1 MRGMSMSSFIVID
14 DDRTVRSVLTKI
26 IDQYSLGDVYAEAD
40 DGLMG
45 EELILRYKPDIVI
58 IDLLLPLQDGISIIK
73 KIKSL
78 NIKSM
83 FIMLSQVSDKDMIAK
98 AYEYGI
104 EFFISKPINVIEV
117 VNVVRKVNE
126 YLSMRKTFEAIE
138 STAMTLGRN
147 NTVNNGKKL
156 GNAKRVLNQLM
167 ADLGILGDLGSRDII
182 NICIMLYEDAD
193 LGEALE
199 ETQLSELLK
208 LLQSKYSSEG
218 KGPTSDFK
226 AIEMRI
232 RRTVGKAMKN
242 IAAMGIE
249 DFSNDKFILYSSSL
263 FDYTEVKMEMD
274 YIRGKVK
281 YSGKVNIKSFIKRL
295 LVMVEQSA

>member
-1 MRGMSMSSFIVID
+1 MSSFIVID

-26 IDQYSLGDVYAEAD
+26 IEQYSLGDVFAEAEN
-40 DGLMG
+40 GLEG

-58 IDLLLPLQDGISIIK
+58 IDLLLPIQDGISIIK
-73 KIKSL
+73 KVRSL
-78 NIKSM
+78 NVKSM

-98 AYEYGI
+98 AYEFGI

-117 VNVVRKVNE
+117 VNVVRRVKE
-126 YLSMRKTFEAIE
+126 YLSMKKTFEAIE
-138 STAMTLGRN
+138 FTAMTLGRN
-147 NTVNNGKKL
+147 SAENPIKKSDIV
-156 GNAKRVLNQLM
+156 KRALNQIM
-167 ADLGILGDLGSRDII
+167 ADLGILGDLGSRDIM
-182 NICIMLYEDAD
+182 NICTILYEDEE
-193 LGEALE
+193 LEEALE

-218 KGPTSDFK
+218 RGSASDFK

-249 DFSNDKFILYSSSL
+249 DFSNDKFTLYSSSL
-263 FDYTEVKMEMD
+263 FDYTDVKTEMD
-274 YIRGKVK
+274 YIRGKAK
-281 YSGKVNIKSFIKRL
+281 NSGKVNIKSFLKRL
-295 LVMVEQSA
+295 LVMLEQNA

>member
-1 MRGMSMSSFIVID
+1 MSSFIVID
-14 DDRTVRSVLTKI
+14 DDRTVRSVVTKI
-26 IDQYSLGDVYAEAD
+26 IEQYGLGEVYAEAD
-40 DGLMG
+40 NGISG
-45 EELILRYKPDIVI
+45 EELIIRYKPDIVM

-73 KIKSL
+73 KIKSQ

-98 AYEYGI
+98 AYEFGI

-138 STAMTLGRN
+138 STAMALGRS
-147 NTVNNGKKL
+147 NTGSTVGKL
-156 GNAKRVLNQLM
+156 DNARRTLNQIM
-167 ADLGILGDLGSRDII
+167 ADLGILGDLGSKDII
-182 NICIMLYEDAD
+182 NICSMLYEDEELA
-193 LGEALE
+193 EALE
-199 ETQLSELLK
+199 EIQLSELLK
-208 LLQSKYSSEG
+208 LLLRKYSS
-218 KGPTSDFK
+218 KGRGSTSDFK
-226 AIEMRI
+226 AIEMRM

-263 FDYTEVKMEMD
+263 FDYADIKAEMD
-274 YIRGKVK
+274 YIRGKAM

-295 LVMVEQSA
+295 LVMIEQNE

>member
-1 MRGMSMSSFIVID
+1 MSSFIVID

-26 IDQYSLGDVYAEAD
+26 IEQYNLGDVFAEAD
-40 DGLMG
+40 DGLTG

-58 IDLLLPLQDGISIIK
+58 IDLLLPQQDGISIIK

-117 VNVVRKVNE
+117 VNVVRRVKE
-126 YLSMRKTFEAIE
+126 YLSMKKTFEAIE
-138 STAMTLGRN
+138 STAMALGRN
-147 NTVNNGKKL
+147 NAGDNGRKL
-156 GNAKRVLNQLM
+156 HNARRVLNQIM

-182 NICIMLYEDAD
+182 NICTMLYEDAD

-208 LLQSKYSSEG
+208 LLHSKYSSEG
-218 KGPTSDFK
+218 KGFTSDFK
-226 AIEMRI
+226 AIEMRM

-263 FDYTEVKMEMD
+263 FDYADVKTEMD
-274 YIRGKVK
+274 YIRGKAK
-281 YSGKVNIKSFIKRL
+281 YSGKVNIKYFIKRL
-295 LVMVEQSA
+295 LVMVEQIA

>member
-1 MRGMSMSSFIVID
+1 MSSFIVID
-14 DDRTVRSVLTKI
+14 DDITVRSVLTKI
-26 IDQYSLGDVYAEAD
+26 IEQYNLGDVLAEAD
-40 DGLMG
+40 DGVSG
-45 EELILRYKPDIVI
+45 EELILRYKPDIVM
-58 IDLLLPLQDGISIIK
+58 IDLLLPKQDGISVIK
-73 KIKSL
+73 NIKST

-83 FIMLSQVSDKDMIAK
+83 FIMLSQVSDKEMIAK

-117 VNVVRKVNE
+117 VNVVKRVKE
-126 YLSMRKTFEAIE
+126 YLSMKKTFEAIE
-138 STAMTLGRN
+138 STAMTMGRGNVDN
-147 NTVNNGKKL
+147 NVKKPDK
-156 GNAKRVLNQLM
+156 ARKVLNQLM
-167 ADLGILGDLGSRDII
+167 ADLGILGDLGSKDII
-182 NICIMLYEDAD
+182 NICTMLYEDAN

-218 KGPTSDFK
+218 KGSTSDFK
-226 AIEMRI
+226 AIEMRM

-249 DFSNDKFILYSSSL
+249 DFSNDKFTVYSSTL
-263 FDYTEVKMEMD
+263 FDYADVKMEMD

-281 YSGKVNIKSFIKRL
+281 YGGKVNIKSFIKRL
-295 LVMVEQSA
+295 LVMAEQIA

>member
-1 MRGMSMSSFIVID
+1 MSSFIVID
-14 DDRTVRSVLTKI
+14 DDKSVRSVLVKI
-26 IDQYSLGDVYAEAD
+26 IEQYSLGDIYAEAE
-40 DGLMG
+40 DGLVG

-58 IDLLLPLQDGISIIK
+58 IDLLLPQQDGISIIK

-117 VNVVRKVNE
+117 VNVVRKVKE
-126 YLSMRKTFEAIE
+126 YLSMKKTFEAIE
-138 STAMTLGRN
+138 STAMTLGRSN
-147 NTVNNGKKL
+147 SGGIGRAL
-156 GNAKRVLNQLM
+156 GNEKRVLNQFM

-182 NICIMLYEDAD
+182 NICTMLYEDTA
-193 LGEALE
+193 LGDSLE
-199 ETQLSELLK
+199 DTQLSELLK
-208 LLQSKYSSEG
+208 LLQVKYTSEG
-218 KGPTSDFK
+218 KGAASDFK
-226 AIEMRI
+226 AIEMRM

-263 FDYTEVKMEMD
+263 FDYTDVKMEMD
-274 YIRGKVK
+274 YIRGKSK
-281 YSGKVNIKSFIKRL
+281 YGGKVNIKSFIKRL
-295 LVMVEQSA
+295 LVMTEQTA

>member
-1 MRGMSMSSFIVID
+1 MSSFIVID

-26 IDQYSLGDVYAEAD
+26 IEQYSLGDVIGEAE
-40 DGLMG
+40 DGLKG

-58 IDLLLPLQDGISIIK
+58 IDLLLPMQDGISIIRK
-73 KIKSL
+73 VKSS

-117 VNVVRKVNE
+117 VNVIKRVKE
-126 YLSMRKTFEAIE
+126 YLSMKKTFEAIE
-138 STAMTLGRN
+138 STALTLGRSN
-147 NTVNNGKKL
+147 EG
-156 GNAKRVLNQLM
+156 GNSGRLDNARRSLNQIM

-182 NICIMLYEDAD
+182 NICTMLYEDAD
-193 LGEALE
+193 LAEDLE

-218 KGPTSDFK
+218 KGYTSDFK
-226 AIEMRI
+226 AIEMRM

-249 DFSNDKFILYSSSL
+249 DFSNDKFTLYSSSL
-263 FDYTEVKMEMD
+263 FDYTDVKTEMD
-274 YIRGKVK
+274 CIRGKAK
-281 YSGKVNIKSFIKRL
+281 YSGKVNIKSFIKRM
-295 LVMVEQSA
+295 LVMVEQNA